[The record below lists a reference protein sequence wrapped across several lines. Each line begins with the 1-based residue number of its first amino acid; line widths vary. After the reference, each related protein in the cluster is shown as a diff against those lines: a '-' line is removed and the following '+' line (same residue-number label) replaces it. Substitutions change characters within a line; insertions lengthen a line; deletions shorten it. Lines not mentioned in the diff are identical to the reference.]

1 MPSRYLS
8 FRCSVPWL
16 ILLLQALLLTRSY
29 FGFPGVSDTYASS
42 NSYPAFQDVTHM
54 VIFGFGF
61 FLMVL
66 RRYGFSSTG
75 FNFFLVVLGVQC
87 SMLAEDLL
95 VFIRGQ
101 QNQVGME
108 SLAKAVVSTT
118 AVVISTGAVL
128 GKANPVQLI
137 VMTLVELIFFYV
149 SRCINRTL
157 LEVPEPLTVMHVHL
171 FGAYFGLAL
180 TSRFPEPPPGL
191 DKNRSTP
198 KSELLSVLGTVF
210 VWVFWPSFN
219 SILADS
225 KKKAVLNTYLAL
237 AVSAVAAFMLSALTS
252 KDGKFRM
259 AHIRSAAL
267 AGGVAVSYTAHLI
280 QHPWIAMILGLLGSV
295 ITILGSHCLQVM
307 LKPLNGSW
315 ISCVNVCNYQ
325 LVTLGVNETF
335 SSSQRCFNPALKLQ
349 DTSGVHFTF
358 GLPAVLG
365 AVAAVVLRVVEDGIA
380 TQWNDL
386 SSLGY
391 TAFYYI
397 GAFCQTISTALITGF
412 ITETPITQNPPLP
425 WCLFCISLSLTTG
438 LILNIKL
445 LKAVHVSKYFD
456 DQFYWEFPHL
466 SVGF

>member
-16 ILLLQALLLTRSY
+16 ILLLQTLFLLCSF
-29 FGFPGVSDTYASS
+29 FGFHRQTPALGDIYSPSS
-42 NSYPAFQDVTHM
+42 FYPEFQDVNHM

-75 FNFFLVVLGVQC
+75 FNFLLIVLGVQC
-87 SMLAEDLL
+87 SVLMENLL
-95 VFIRGQ
+95 VFLRVQ
-101 QNQVGME
+101 QNEVGMK

-137 VMTLVELIFFYV
+137 VMTLVELIIFYV
-149 SRCINRTL
+149 SRCINRTVL
-157 LEVPEPLTVMHVHL
+157 QVPQQLSLMHVHL
-171 FGAYFGLAL
+171 FGAYFGLAVA
-180 TSRFPEPPPGL
+180 SRFPEPPPGL

-198 KSELLSVLGTVF
+198 KSELFSMLGTVF

-225 KKKAVLNTYLAL
+225 KEEAVLNTYFAL

-259 AHIRSAAL
+259 AHVHGAVL
-267 AGGVAVSYTAHLI
+267 AGGVTLSYTAGSI
-280 QHPWIAMILGLLGSV
+280 QQPWIAMILGLLASGVAS
-295 ITILGSHCLQVM
+295 LGSHCLQ
-307 LKPLNGSW
+307 
-315 ISCVNVCNYQ
+315 
-325 LVTLGVNETF
+325 
-335 SSSQRCFNPALKLQ
+335 RCLNPALKLQ

-365 AVAAVVLRVVEDGIA
+365 AVATVVLGVVEEGIN
-380 TQWNDL
+380 TQWNNL

-391 TAFYYI
+391 LIFVNL
-397 GAFCQTISTALITGF
+397 GAFCQTISTALITGL
-412 ITETPITQNPPLP
+412 I
-425 WCLFCISLSLTTG
+425 TG

-456 DQFYWEFPHL
+456 DQFYWEV
-466 SVGF
+466 SCKIISG

>member
-1 MPSRYLS
+1 MPAQYLS

-16 ILLLQALLLTRSY
+16 LLLLQALFLSY
-29 FGFPGVSDTYASS
+29 SFFGFLRARDIYSPSTF
-42 NSYPAFQDVTHM
+42 YPEFQDVNHM

-75 FNFFLVVLGVQC
+75 FNFLLIVLGVQC
-87 SMLAEDLL
+87 SVLVEDFL
-95 VFIRGQ
+95 VFLRLQ
-101 QNQVGME
+101 QSEDGLR
-108 SLAKAVVSTT
+108 SLAKAVVSMT
-118 AVVISTGAVL
+118 AVVISSGAVL
-128 GKANPVQLI
+128 GKASPVQLI
-137 VMTLVELIFFYV
+137 VMTLLELIFFCI
-149 SRCINRTL
+149 SRCINRKFL
-157 LEVPEPLTVMHVHL
+157 QVPEHLSLLHVHL
-171 FGAYFGLAL
+171 FGTYFGLAA

-191 DKNRSTP
+191 DKGRSTP
-198 KSELLSVLGTVF
+198 KSDLFSMLGTVF

-219 SILADS
+219 SLLADS
-225 KKKAVLNTYLAL
+225 KKEAVLNTYLAL

-259 AHIRSAAL
+259 RHIHSAVL
-267 AGGVAVSYTAHLI
+267 AGGVTVTYTAHSI
-280 QHPWIAMILGLLGSV
+280 QQPWIAMILGLLGSV
-295 ITILGSHCLQVM
+295 ITILGSHCL
-307 LKPLNGSW
+307 
-315 ISCVNVCNYQ
+315 
-325 LVTLGVNETF
+325 
-335 SSSQRCFNPALKLQ
+335 QRCFNPALKLQ

-365 AVAAVVLRVVEDGIA
+365 AVASVVLFVVERGIEK
-380 TQWNDL
+380 QWNDL

-391 TAFYYI
+391 LVFFDI
-397 GAFCQTISTALITGF
+397 GAFCQTISTALITGL
-412 ITETPITQNPPLP
+412 I
-425 WCLFCISLSLTTG
+425 TG

>member
-16 ILLLQALLLTRSY
+16 ILLLQTLFLIRSF
-29 FGFPGVSDTYASS
+29 FGFPGAGGIYSPSS
-42 NSYPAFQDVTHM
+42 FYPEFQDVNHM

-61 FLMVL
+61 FLTVL
-66 RRYGFSSTG
+66 RRYGLSSTG
-75 FNFFLVVLGVQC
+75 FNFLLIVLGVQC
-87 SMLAEDLL
+87 SVLVEDLL
-95 VFIRGQ
+95 VFLRMQ
-101 QNQVGME
+101 QNEIGMR
-108 SLAKAVVSTT
+108 SLAKAVMSMT

-137 VMTLVELIFFYV
+137 VMTLVELVIFCV
-149 SRCINRTL
+149 SRCINRTFL
-157 LEVPEPLTVMHVHL
+157 QVPEHLTLMHVHL
-171 FGAYFGLAL
+171 FGAYFGLAV
-180 TSRFPEPPPGL
+180 TSRFPEAPPGL

-198 KSELLSVLGTVF
+198 KSDLFSMLGAVF

-219 SILADS
+219 SILAGS
-225 KKKAVLNTYLAL
+225 KKEAVLNTYFAL

-259 AHIRSAAL
+259 THIHSAVL
-267 AGGVAVSYTAHLI
+267 AGGVTISYTAHSI

-295 ITILGSHCLQVM
+295 ITILGSHCLQ
-307 LKPLNGSW
+307 
-315 ISCVNVCNYQ
+315 
-325 LVTLGVNETF
+325 
-335 SSSQRCFNPALKLQ
+335 RCFNPALKVQ

-365 AVAAVVLRVVEDGIA
+365 AVAAVVLCVVERGIDK
-380 TQWNDL
+380 QWNDL

-391 TAFYYI
+391 LIFVDL
-397 GAFCQTISTALITGF
+397 GAFCQTISTALITGL
-412 ITETPITQNPPLP
+412 I
-425 WCLFCISLSLTTG
+425 TG

-456 DQFYWEFPHL
+456 DQFYWEVSFKL
-466 SVGF
+466 ISD

>member
-1 MPSRYLS
+1 MPARYLS

-16 ILLLQALLLTRSY
+16 ILVLQALLLLRSF
-29 FGFPGVSDTYASS
+29 FGFPGLSDAYSPA
-42 NSYPAFQDVTHM
+42 NSYLGFQDVNHM

-66 RRYGFSSTG
+66 RRYGFSSSG
-75 FNFFLVVLGVQC
+75 FNFLLVVLGVQC
-87 SMLAEDLL
+87 CVLAEDFL
-95 VFIRGQ
+95 VFLRGQ
-101 QNQVGME
+101 QNQVGLE
-108 SLAKAVVSTT
+108 SLAKAFVSVA

-128 GKANPVQLI
+128 GRASPVQLI
-137 VMTLVELIFFYV
+137 VMSLVEIIFFYV
-149 SRCINRTL
+149 SRCINRTF
-157 LEVPEPLTVMHVHL
+157 LEVPEPLTVMHVYL

-180 TSRFPEPPPGL
+180 ASRFPEPPPGL

-198 KSELLSVLGTVF
+198 KSELFSVLGTVF

-219 SILADS
+219 SILAKS
-225 KKKAVLNTYLAL
+225 KKVEAVLNTYLAL
-237 AVSAVAAFMLSALTS
+237 AVSAVAAFILSALTS

-259 AHIRSAAL
+259 AHVRSAVL
-267 AGGVAVSYTAHLI
+267 AGGVAVTYTAHCN
-280 QHPWIAMILGLLGSV
+280 HPWIAMVLGLLGSV
-295 ITILGSHCLQVM
+295 ITILGSHCLQ
-307 LKPLNGSW
+307 
-315 ISCVNVCNYQ
+315 
-325 LVTLGVNETF
+325 
-335 SSSQRCFNPALKLQ
+335 RCLNPALKLQ

-365 AVAAVVLRVVEDGIA
+365 AVAAVVLRVVEDGIE
-380 TQWNDL
+380 TQWNEL

-391 TAFYYI
+391 TAFFNI
-397 GAFCQTISTALITGF
+397 GAFCQTISTALITGL
-412 ITETPITQNPPLP
+412 I
-425 WCLFCISLSLTTG
+425 TG

>member
-1 MPSRYLS
+1 MPSRHRS

-16 ILLLQALLLTRSY
+16 VLLLQALLLLRSLL
-29 FGFPGVSDTYASS
+29 GFPRVSDTYSS
-42 NSYPAFQDVTHM
+42 FSSSYPVFQDVTHM

-75 FNFFLVVLGVQC
+75 FNFLLVVLGVQC
-87 SMLAEDLL
+87 SVLAEDLL
-95 VFIRGQ
+95 VFLKGE
-101 QNQVGME
+101 QNEVGME
-108 SLAKAVVSTT
+108 SLTKAVMSTT

-149 SRCINRTL
+149 SRCINGTF
-157 LEVPEPLTVMHVHL
+157 LEVPDYLTMMHVYL

-180 TSRFPEPPPGL
+180 ASRFPEPPPGL

-198 KSELLSVLGTVF
+198 KSELFSVLGTVF

-225 KKKAVLNTYLAL
+225 KEKAVLNTYLAL

-259 AHIRSAAL
+259 AHIRSAVL
-267 AGGVAVSYTAHLI
+267 AGGVAVSYSAQGIH
-280 QHPWIAMILGLLGSV
+280 HPWIAMILGLLASV
-295 ITILGSHCLQVM
+295 ITILGAHCV
-307 LKPLNGSW
+307 
-315 ISCVNVCNYQ
+315 
-325 LVTLGVNETF
+325 
-335 SSSQRCFNPALKLQ
+335 QRCLNPALKLQ

-365 AVAAVVLRVVEDGIA
+365 AVATVVLRVVEDGIE
-380 TQWNDL
+380 TRWNEL

-391 TAFYYI
+391 TAFFNI
-397 GAFCQTISTALITGF
+397 GAFCQTISTALITGL
-412 ITETPITQNPPLP
+412 I
-425 WCLFCISLSLTTG
+425 TG